1 MKRTIITVILALAVV
16 FSLTQCKKKIETVT
30 PGSQGGVYL
39 TVNVNSNYKANVDP
53 SGTVDFETGDFL
65 FVMNGTSPVG
75 VLEYGLEGHDSEF
88 SGIIG
93 PGNELNLPATLDD
106 EANLAFIYTGSLL
119 PNSDYTIDI
128 WDQRDG
134 LPVLSCGDTGDI
146 TLGEIIE
153 DGGSIPNLELKNKC
167 ALVKFTLNQSTEDNV
182 RIFNVQ
188 TVARFVVTGNGIDIE
203 PTGERGYIILNNKGA
218 NNERW
223 GILLPGQEAM
233 PTANASVG
241 YTKYTS
247 SANIPEIKPNG
258 LHNATINNSGD
269 GESVGAVFSVD
280 DEKWV
285 TLAPGNVQ
293 YKAST
298 NTWRFAENQWDYVGG
313 YYTELVGEGDEQ
325 HLETIYKG
333 NVYEGGVKSNN
344 NSIADGYTG
353 WIDLFGWG
361 TGEEPT
367 KYIIDTYDD
376 PAPGTGQE
384 TCVYSVFNDWG
395 KHLGDGYWFTLDKGE
410 WEYLINNRTN
420 HDIRANKIGPATVN
434 GVEGLVILPDVF
446 PAGLSFTPVTIIN
459 NIQYQGMYQYNL
471 NEYNDETTPTWS
483 AMEAAGAVF
492 LPAAGYRMGQDYIR
506 NKAASNPY
514 PASLY
519 LRYQGPGSKG
529 YKTSYGLYCVDRM
542 WVDDC
547 FRCEG
552 LAVRLA
558 HRFEL

>member
-1 MKRTIITVILALAVV
+1 MKKLSTIVIAVALALV
-16 FSLTQCKKKIETVT
+16 LTQCKKKVVT
-30 PGSQGGVYL
+30 TTGSQNGVYL

-53 SGTVDFETGDFL
+53 SGTVDFEAGDFL
-65 FVMNGTSPVG
+65 FVINGTSPVG
-75 VLEYGLEGHDSEF
+75 VLEYGLEGHDNEF

-93 PGNELNLPATLDD
+93 PGNDLHLPAELDT
-106 EANLAFIYTGSLL
+106 EANLAFIYTGGLL
-119 PNSDYTIDI
+119 PNSDYTIEI

-134 LPVLSCGDTGDI
+134 LPVLSCGDTGEI

-153 DGGSIPNLELKNKC
+153 DGGRIPNLVLKNKC
-167 ALVKFTLNQSTEDNV
+167 ALVKFTLNQATEDNV
-182 RIFNVQ
+182 RVFDVQ
-188 TVARFVVTGNGIDIE
+188 TVARFVVTETGVDIV
-203 PTGERGYIILNNKGA
+203 PTGERGYIILNNKGT
-218 NNERW
+218 NKERW
-223 GILLPGQEAM
+223 GILLPEQEAK
-233 PTANASVG
+233 TAADVTVG
-241 YTKYTS
+241 YTKYAS
-247 SANIPEIKPNG
+247 AANIPTIITNG
-258 LHNATINNSGD
+258 LHNATINNSGT
-269 GESVGAVFSVD
+269 GASVGAVFSVD

-298 NTWRFAENQWDYVGG
+298 NTWRFAEHQWDYVGG

-333 NVYEGGVKSNN
+333 NVKEGGVKSNN

-361 TGEEPT
+361 TGEDPT
-367 KYIIDTYDD
+367 KYTIDTYDD
-376 PAPGTGQE
+376 PAPGTTDE
-384 TCVYSVFNDWG
+384 TCIYSVFNDWG

-410 WEYLINNRTN
+410 WEYLINNITN
-420 HDIRANKIGPATVN
+420 HDIRANKVGPATVN

-446 PAGLSFTPVTIIN
+446 PSELSFTPATIIDN
-459 NIQYQGMYQYNL
+459 QYQGMYQYSL

-483 AMEAAGAVF
+483 DMETAGAIF

-506 NKAASNPY
+506 YKAASNPY
-514 PASLY
+514 PESLY
-519 LRYQGPGSKG
+519 LRYQAPENKGSK
-529 YKTSYGLYCVDRM
+529 TTFGLYCIDRL

-558 HRFEL
+558 HTFGF